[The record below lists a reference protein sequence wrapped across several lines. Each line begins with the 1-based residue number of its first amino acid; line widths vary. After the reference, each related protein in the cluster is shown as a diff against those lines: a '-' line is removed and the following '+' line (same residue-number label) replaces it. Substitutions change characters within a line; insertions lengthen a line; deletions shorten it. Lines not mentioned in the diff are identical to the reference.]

1 MPAEGLREINDSKD
15 GKQSREAFQPAASG
29 KLLLLSGGHNII
41 EPAFSLGGNAR
52 MMQVKAMSRI
62 IVIGSPGA
70 GKSTFARRLRDI
82 SGLPLY
88 YLDMIYHRSD
98 MTTVSREEFD
108 EKLERILET
117 ERWIIDG
124 NYRRTLQLRLEKCT
138 DVFLFDLPAEV
149 CLKGACERVGK
160 IREDMPW
167 TEDRLDPEFR
177 QYILDFPKD
186 QLPEIY
192 EMTERYRGSVSVTV
206 FHARDEADEWIEKQ
220 GSLTEER
227 SH

>member
-1 MPAEGLREINDSKD
+1 
-15 GKQSREAFQPAASG
+15 
-29 KLLLLSGGHNII
+29 
-41 EPAFSLGGNAR
+41 
-52 MMQVKAMSRI
+52 MQKI

-98 MTTVSREEFD
+98 KTAVSREEFD
-108 EKLERILET
+108 EKLMRILET

-124 NYRRTLQLRLEKCT
+124 NYRRTLKLRLEKCT
-138 DVFLFDLPAEV
+138 DVFLFDLPADV
-149 CLKGACERVGK
+149 CLKGAVARVGRA
-160 IREDMPW
+160 REDMPW
-167 TEDRLDPEFR
+167 TEDALDPGFR

-192 EMTERYRGSVSVTV
+192 ELLDKYKGARSLTV
-206 FHARDEADEWIEKQ
+206 FRTRDEADEWLEKH
-220 GSLTEER
+220 GAATEGKA
-227 SH
+227 H